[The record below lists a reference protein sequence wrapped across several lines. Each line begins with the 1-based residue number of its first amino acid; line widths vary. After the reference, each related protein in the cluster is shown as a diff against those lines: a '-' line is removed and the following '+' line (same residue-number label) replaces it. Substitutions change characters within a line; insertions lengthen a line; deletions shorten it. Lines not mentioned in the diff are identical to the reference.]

1 MRLVLIIIMKNL
13 LPLMLAVA
21 ALTACKP
28 TESTTTTAVSPDGT
42 TVTKT
47 TTTTTTP
54 QTAVMAAPILSQANL
69 DRVST
74 DMSKAEVEAIFGA
87 PTSSNSE
94 PIAIVGGEQTTYNY
108 QAGNSAVTIVFKNDK
123 VKEKHGTFNP

>member
-1 MRLVLIIIMKNL
+1 MKTYIPLI
-13 LPLMLAVA
+13 LAVA
-21 ALTACKP
+21 ALTACNP
-28 TESTTTTAVSPDGT
+28 SQSTTTTAVSPDGT

-47 TTTTTTP
+47 TTTTTPATG
-54 QTAVMAAPILSQANL
+54 APAIPAPTLTQANL

-87 PTSSNSE
+87 PTSSNTE
-94 PIAIVGGEQTTYNY
+94 PIPIVGGEQTTYNY
-108 QAGNSAVTIVFKNDK
+108 QAGGSAVTIVFKNDK

>member
-1 MRLVLIIIMKNL
+1 MKTI
-13 LPLMLAVA
+13 LPLILAVA

-28 TESTTTTAVSPDGT
+28 AQSTTTTAVSPDGT

-47 TTTTTTP
+47 TTTTT
-54 QTAVMAAPILSQANL
+54 APDAPPVPAPVPTLTQANL

-87 PTSSNSE
+87 PTSSNTE
-94 PIAIVGGEQTTYNY
+94 PIPIVGGDQTTYNY
-108 QAGNSAVTIVFKNDK
+108 QVGNSAVTIVFKNDK

>member
-1 MRLVLIIIMKNL
+1 MKKLVPL
-13 LPLMLAVA
+13 LLAVA
-21 ALTACKP
+21 LMSACKP
-28 TESTTTTAVSPDGT
+28 TQSTTTTAVSPDGS

-47 TTTTTTP
+47 TTTTTATDTP
-54 QTAVMAAPILSQANL
+54 PPMPAPTLTQANL

-94 PIAIVGGEQTTYNY
+94 PIPIVGGEQTTYNY
-108 QAGNSAVTIVFKNDK
+108 QAGGSAVTIVFKNDK

>member
-1 MRLVLIIIMKNL
+1 MKTFIPLV
-13 LPLMLAVA
+13 LAVA
-21 ALTACKP
+21 LMSGCKP

-54 QTAVMAAPILSQANL
+54 DAPAIAAPTLTQVNL
-69 DRVST
+69 DRIST
-74 DMSKAEVEAIFGA
+74 DMSKAEVESILGA
-87 PTSSNSE
+87 PTSSNTE
-94 PIAIVGGEQTTYNY
+94 PIPIVGGEQTTYNY